1 MTYQLVDTII
11 WIGRVME
18 VWGPDWCQRMDRA
31 NVKMHLCGRTTAK
44 DTHVRQALLARF
56 PQTGGGKTPAVG
68 TKKQPGPLYGVKNDA
83 WAALAVAVTY
93 ADQLA
98 GKITVNTRT
107 KRGIDIISRLVAVS
121 DVVIEN
127 FAY

>member
-1 MTYQLVDTII
+1 MWKVDWEKTGT
-11 WIGRVME
+11 WNE
-18 VWGPDWCQRMDRA
+18 DWKRMDRA

-98 GKITVNTRT
+98 GKILKTVDDPVETEFVD
-107 KRGIDIISRLVAVS
+107 GIELFGGKV
-121 DVVIEN
+121 
-127 FAY
+127 